1 MKTSSNIST
10 RKLVIGS
17 VAVVVLAAAVFFFTF
32 FQVKTVEVIGNDH
45 YTEDELKNLN
55 SKIMLGRLG
64 EPEEI
69 AAAVCFLASEEAGY
83 ITAAMIDVNGGFY
96 IGS

>member
-1 MKTSSNIST
+1 MAPYGVTVN
-10 RKLVIGS
+10 
-17 VAVVVLAAAVFFFTF
+17 AVCPGPTATDI
-32 FQVKTVEVIGNDH
+32 VKT

-55 SKIMLGRLG
+55 STIMLGRLG

>member
-1 MKTSSNIST
+1 MCHNKGNC
-10 RKLVIGS
+10 KKDGS
-17 VAVVVLAAAVFFFTF
+17 LWVTVNAVCPGPTATDI
-32 FQVKTVEVIGNDH
+32 VKT

-83 ITAAMIDVNGGFY
+83 ITAAIIDVNGGF
-96 IGS
+96 ILVHRKMEDI